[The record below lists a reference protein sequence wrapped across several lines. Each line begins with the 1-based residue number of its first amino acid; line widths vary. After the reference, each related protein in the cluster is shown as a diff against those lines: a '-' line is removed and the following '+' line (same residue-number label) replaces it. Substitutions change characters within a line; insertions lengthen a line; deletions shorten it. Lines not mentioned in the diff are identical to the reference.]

1 MMEIPIAIP
10 QVDQIMTKLI
20 FETKFHDG
28 DKLIETVP
36 SNLIQFDALNDL
48 SHTIQSSIKATKSL
62 EEYTLNLWKATKNP
76 EKYNVKISGIDMRL
90 LIISGASPRGISM
103 MMKTARVNAWLNNRT
118 SVLPEDIHAI
128 FHETIAHRLV
138 FNPVYELRRTE
149 IARELSNE
157 ILSKVSAP

>member
-1 MMEIPIAIP
+1 
-10 QVDQIMTKLI
+10 
-20 FETKFHDG
+20 
-28 DKLIETVP
+28 
-36 SNLIQFDALNDL
+36 L
-48 SHTIQSSIKATKSL
+48 SHTIQSSIKTTKSL

-76 EKYNVKISGIDMRL
+76 EEYNVKISGIDMRL